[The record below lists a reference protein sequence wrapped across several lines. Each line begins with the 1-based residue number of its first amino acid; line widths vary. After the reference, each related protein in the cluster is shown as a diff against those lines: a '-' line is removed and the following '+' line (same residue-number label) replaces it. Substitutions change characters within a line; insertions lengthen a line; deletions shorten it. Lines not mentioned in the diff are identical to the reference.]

1 MDEALFHK
9 FTQHSDLQAEL
20 LGTGDAELIEV
31 DPICVFTFNLLMA
44 VQDSDKDAFWG
55 VGPDGQ
61 GRNELGKCLER
72 LRATLL
78 GNAR

>member
-1 MDEALFHK
+1 MKLYSTNLHNIPTSRQSYLEQE
-9 FTQHSDLQAEL
+9 TQNSLRWVLTH
-20 LGTGDAELIEV
+20 
-31 DPICVFTFNLLMA
+31 VFVANSLMA

-55 VGPDGQ
+55 VGADGQ

-78 GNAR
+78 GNRR

>member
-1 MDEALFHK
+1 M
-9 FTQHSDLQAEL
+9 
-20 LGTGDAELIEV
+20 
-31 DPICVFTFNLLMA
+31 CVFTAILLID

-72 LRATLL
+72 LRARLRATLL